1 MTKLSVVCPRL
12 QTMLRASVRRAAREW
27 GEDDVRFHS
36 KSVVAYVARPDQYH
50 HRWLLLK
57 NRRSK
62 AALETAHKKGTG
74 YYRGV
79 SHPFVDEDH
88 PILSV
93 EVKWHGFPDSVY
105 AIVPFEDVAALYH
118 NHVEFFECVSRWY
131 DHEFVAEVRMEY
143 ERVLKR
149 LPVRVCVH
157 GGVCVCPLTGM
168 GLQIYHKHDTVAVR
182 EDKVQQLPR
191 RARACSFF
199 AITTLPE
206 TAFCYRRSGPWVG
219 ITPCKVDGRARRG
232 AEEIFVGFDWL
243 HPDSVVSAEEE
254 PAQRQKDLF
263 RFLLRQREDDGTPG
277 RIEVCSYR

>member
-12 QTMLRASVRRAAREW
+12 QTMLRASVRRAARAW

-149 LPVRVCVH
+149 LPVRVCVC
-157 GGVCVCPLTGM
+157 VCVC
-168 GLQIYHKHDTVAVR
+168 VCVR
-182 EDKVQQLPR
+182 S
-191 RARACSFF
+191 RAWDCRS
-199 AITTLPE
+199 TTSMI
-206 TAFCYRRSGPWVG
+206 R
-219 ITPCKVDGRARRG
+219 
-232 AEEIFVGFDWL
+232 
-243 HPDSVVSAEEE
+243 
-254 PAQRQKDLF
+254 
-263 RFLLRQREDDGTPG
+263 
-277 RIEVCSYR
+277 